1 MHIMASREDHRTSGG
16 RGPLLLT
23 LLAAVIVPLIAGGC
37 SGILGIGGDRLDANL
52 DRWQSNRPGHYL
64 FTYRN
69 RCFCAGTEPVIIEV
83 AGDSIVSVTPVAG
96 EDAPPLPA
104 SSYRTVDG
112 LFALI
117 AEWRDR
123 DPVHTHLEFHDRLG
137 YPTDVFFDF
146 RANVADEEQG
156 FEISDLRAVERLE

>member
-1 MHIMASREDHRTSGG
+1 MAPRTEHRTSRG
-16 RGPLLLT
+16 RGPLLLP
-23 LLAAVIVPLIAGGC
+23 LLAAAIVTLTAGGC
-37 SGILGIGGDRLDANL
+37 SGVLGIGGDRLDSNL
-52 DRWQSNRPGHYL
+52 DRWRSNRPARYH

-69 RCFCAGTEPVIIEV
+69 RCFCAGTEPVVV
-83 AGDSIVSVTPVAG
+83 AVVGDSVVGVTPVSG
-96 EDAPPLPA
+96 EGAPPLPA

-123 DPVHTHLEFHDRLG
+123 DPVHTHLEFHDSLG

>member
-1 MHIMASREDHRTSGG
+1 MAPRTEHPTSDG

-23 LLAAVIVPLIAGGC
+23 FLAAVLVPLTAGGC
-37 SGILGIGGDRLDANL
+37 SGILGLGGDRVDSAL
-52 DRWQSNRPGHYL
+52 DRWRSNRPAHYQ

-69 RCFCAGTEPVIIEV
+69 RCFCAGTEPVVVTVVGDSV
-83 AGDSIVSVTPVAG
+83 AGVTPVAG
-96 EDAPPLPA
+96 GGAPPLPE

-146 RANVADEEQG
+146 RANIADEEQG
-156 FEISDLRAVERLE
+156 FEISDLRALERLE